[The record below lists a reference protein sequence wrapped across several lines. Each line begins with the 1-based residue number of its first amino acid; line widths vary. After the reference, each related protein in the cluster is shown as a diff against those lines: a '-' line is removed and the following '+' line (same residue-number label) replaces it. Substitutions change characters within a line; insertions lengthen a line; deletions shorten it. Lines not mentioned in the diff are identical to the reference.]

1 MPDLLGKIWPHDGPG
16 DSGSTRPPHPN
27 FVVCRRY
34 RFLPV
39 LPAIKNPSQRGSSM
53 RAFRFVIATIAA
65 VALAHIPGGAKAD
78 AVKQVQLT
86 DKQIDNYLASQKEIS
101 ALMQKMQGGQNNK
114 PDPKLE
120 RQVEAAAKK
129 HGFANMGE
137 YDDVSENISL
147 LMSCIDPKT
156 KAFSEPKI
164 AMQKQIDEIKADKTI
179 PEPQK
184 KQMLEDL
191 NEALKTAEPI
201 KFPSNIELIK
211 KYYDKLD
218 SAMQ

>member
-1 MPDLLGKIWPHDGPG
+1 
-16 DSGSTRPPHPN
+16 
-27 FVVCRRY
+27 
-34 RFLPV
+34 
-39 LPAIKNPSQRGSSM
+39 M
-53 RAFRFVIATIAA
+53 RAFRFIIATIAA
-65 VALAHIPGGAKAD
+65 VALAHIPGGAKAE

-86 DKQIDNYLASQKEIS
+86 DKQIENYLASQKEIS